1 MFLVMRIKRKLA
13 GLHVE
18 DTKQTNHFYCCP
30 ESCVMFKKSRT
41 FKLCLMKVEKQESYV
56 DEIMHV
62 VQDKTRI
69 YVVPIVRH

>member
-1 MFLVMRIKRKLA
+1 MFLVMRIKKKLA

-18 DTKQTNHFYCCP
+18 DTKKKKTIFIAVLNL
-30 ESCVMFKKSRT
+30 VMFKKSRT

-56 DEIMHV
+56 DEIIHV

-69 YVVPIVRH
+69 YEVLIVRQ